1 MSSARSV
8 RPSNISSGAVV
19 ADQKARGR
27 FITFEGGEGAGKSTQ
42 IRLLAETLK
51 SSGIKVCVT
60 REPGGSPGAE
70 EIRAL
75 LVTGETGRWDAV
87 TELLLLYAARRDHV
101 QRLIEPALARGCWV
115 LCDRFADS
123 TMAYQG
129 YGHGLDRQKISDLHD
144 IVLGNLQPDLTL
156 ILDLAPEKGLARTR
170 ESAEAARRGSEDR
183 FERMELA
190 FHERMRAGFREI
202 AESEP
207 ERVVLVDADRDPE
220 HVRKSVAAL
229 VHARLGADL

>member
-1 MSSARSV
+1 MAD
-8 RPSNISSGAVV
+8 RP
-19 ADQKARGR
+19 ARGR

-42 IRLLAETLK
+42 IRRLAASLEAA
-51 SSGIKVCVT
+51 GFEVCLT

-70 EIRAL
+70 QIREL

-129 YGHGLDRQKISDLHD
+129 YGHGLELGKIRELHR
-144 IVLGNLQPDLTL
+144 IVLGEMKPDLTL
-156 ILDLAPEKGLARTR
+156 VLDLPPEAGLARTR
-170 ESAEAARRGSEDR
+170 ADGDAARRGGEDR

-190 FHERMRAGFREI
+190 FHERMRDGFHAI
-202 AESEP
+202 AAAEP
-207 ERVVLVDADRDPE
+207 ERVALVDAAQDPE
-220 HVRKSVAAL
+220 AVRKAVADI
-229 VHARLGADL
+229 VRDRLGASF